1 MKIVNVC
8 TADLFNMV
16 RVICATIG
24 LDCAAEDLLLVKLSL
39 HTSSSI
45 FVATQSDAL
54 RRVVASNENAG
65 LKVRLDIVRTETNSQ
80 HLALGRQTI
89 DSDTTVIGIEDSL
102 VFRDSVSSVSSSN
115 STRGMANSSL
125 WVDAPAA
132 QQINNVQAKV
142 SDKLKTA
149 VKQVDRSVH
158 EVTAIPVSQN
168 VALSPHMREHPGGQ
182 CMLPPLSRCHSRI
195 SAASD
200 S

>member
-1 MKIVNVC
+1 MLARELLSVDGRPNYCKPYFQQISTSRMSFAAQLCEGQFQGTVKASRLGLHQCNMNHGVFRVHC
-8 TADLFNMV
+8 QPASNGAEADLEKS
-16 RVICATIG
+16 ASSKTSQGSTINQKG
-24 LDCAAEDLLLVKLSL
+24 
-39 HTSSSI
+39 
-45 FVATQSDAL
+45 Q
-54 RRVVASNENAG
+54 
-65 LKVRLDIVRTETNSQ
+65 
-80 HLALGRQTI
+80 
-89 DSDTTVIGIEDSL
+89 
-102 VFRDSVSSVSSSN
+102 
-115 STRGMANSSL
+115 
-125 WVDAPAA
+125 PAA